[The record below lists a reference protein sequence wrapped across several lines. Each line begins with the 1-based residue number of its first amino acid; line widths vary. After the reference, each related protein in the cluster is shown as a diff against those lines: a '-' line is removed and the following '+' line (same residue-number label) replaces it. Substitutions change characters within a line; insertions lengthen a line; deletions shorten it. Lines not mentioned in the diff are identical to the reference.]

1 MSSSTDTPSKF
12 NFASFEAVK
21 GAADALQAEG
31 VTPSVRQVT
40 KRLGGGSPNT
50 ITGHLRRWREE
61 KPAVE
66 ARKLIEIDPRIV
78 DILAE
83 QISGVVAQ
91 ATRDAYA
98 ERDARLEDLGELELR
113 ANQLERDQEASL
125 TRIDDLEQEGQQMK
139 GRIESQI
146 REIDQIKQEAAEQ
159 VRQARV
165 YAAEMVAK
173 AEGEATAERAKQ
185 DDLTRSLGIAQ
196 EQAIEA
202 ERLRHALASM
212 TSDREA
218 QHAARIEAEKNL
230 AVAQARAQEVS
241 NHVEAL
247 DKRVKELDQLLSAE
261 RIKVVDAQVS
271 SAQARAQA
279 EGNLALIQTL
289 RDQLAELKT
298 NVAEEKK
305 QGGQKADQELGA
317 GASDAASVSSNAR
330 RS

>member
-1 MSSSTDTPSKF
+1 MSSPTDTPLKS

-91 ATRDAYA
+91 ATREAHAD
-98 ERDARLEDLGELELR
+98 RDARLEDLEEVEQR
-113 ANQLERDQEASL
+113 ANQLEREQEESFI
-125 TRIDDLEQEGQQMK
+125 RIDNLEQEGQQMK
-139 GRIESQI
+139 GQIQSQA
-146 REIDQIKQEAAEQ
+146 RELDQVKLEAAEQ
-159 VRQARV
+159 VRQARID
-165 YAAEMVAK
+165 AAEMVAK
-173 AEGEATAERAKQ
+173 AESEATAERAKQ
-185 DDLTRSLGIAQ
+185 DDLTRRLGVAQ

-202 ERLRHALASM
+202 ERLRQALAGM

-230 AVAQARAQEVS
+230 AVAQARAQEVG
-241 NHVEAL
+241 NQVEAL
-247 DKRVKELDQLLSAE
+247 DKRAKE
-261 RIKVVDAQVS
+261 
-271 SAQARAQA
+271 
-279 EGNLALIQTL
+279 
-289 RDQLAELKT
+289 
-298 NVAEEKK
+298 
-305 QGGQKADQELGA
+305 
-317 GASDAASVSSNAR
+317 
-330 RS
+330 